1 VAVFMENP
9 NGDGWAHLLS
19 DLNGKEGREELV
31 SFGRRIG
38 LRRRIHRKGSYAEH
52 YDIRNP
58 EIGLAKAAGARIIT
72 RRGLGS
78 ILREKK
84 RESV

>member
-1 VAVFMENP
+1 MENP

-19 DLNGKEGREELV
+19 DLHGKEGREELV

-58 EIGLAKAAGARIIT
+58 EIELAKTAGARIVT
-72 RRGLGS
+72 RRELGN
-78 ILREKK
+78 ILRDKK
-84 RESV
+84 RESI

>member
-19 DLNGKEGREELV
+19 DLNGEEGREELV
-31 SFGRRIG
+31 SFGRKIG

-52 YDIRNP
+52 FDIRNP
-58 EIGLAKAAGARIIT
+58 EIELAKAAGARIIT
-72 RRGLGS
+72 RRGLGN

-84 RESV
+84 RESI

>member
-52 YDIRNP
+52 YDIRKP
-58 EIGLAKAAGARIIT
+58 EIELAKAAGARIIT
-72 RRGLGS
+72 RRGLAS

-84 RESV
+84 RESA